1 MSPEEEVIRAGHAR
15 EMLDNALFKE
25 MREHIRSRIDAQIV
39 AAPISDQTLHTRL
52 VMMAQLWHAIEQWFQ
67 QVADTGELAGI
78 QIEQERQKRSL
89 FGSLRGP

>member
-1 MSPEEEVIRAGHAR
+1 
-15 EMLDNALFKE
+15 
-25 MREHIRSRIDAQIV
+25 
-39 AAPISDQTLHTRL
+39 
-52 VMMAQLWHAIEQWFQ
+52 MAQLWHAIEQWFQ